1 MSSPQQW
8 TKCSVGILC
17 TLFSQRGVLC
27 LTPKVVSFDKSATNY
42 DVHSNIGNLNY
53 LQYKQFQLGSAMVYF
68 YSVFVELNLE
78 FHTLHDNSKF
88 WGQIEK

>member
-1 MSSPQQW
+1 MY
-8 TKCSVGILC
+8 
-17 TLFSQRGVLC
+17 TLLSKRGVLC

-42 DVHSNIGNLNY
+42 DVDSNIGHLNY

-68 YSVFVELNLE
+68 YPVFVELNLE
-78 FHTLHDNSKF
+78 FHTLQDNSKF

>member
-1 MSSPQQW
+1 M
-8 TKCSVGILC
+8 
-17 TLFSQRGVLC
+17 LC

-42 DVHSNIGNLNY
+42 DVHSNIGHLNY

-78 FHTLHDNSKF
+78 FPTLQDNSKF